1 MPKGDWHRVVSLYL
15 PLWPTDRIRKRLGTD
30 APAPDRPL
38 ALVGRE
44 GRRRV
49 VLSVDLAA
57 RRLGL
62 RPGTPVAKA
71 QALHPDL
78 LIMDADPDDDR
89 AGLERLA
96 LWFQHRIAPIVAPD
110 PPDGIVLDTTGA
122 DHLHGGEAAMLENM
136 VTRLKEAGITAR
148 AAIADTWGAAH
159 ALARYGRGRI
169 TLVPPGETAAAIADL
184 PIEALRLPA
193 DIIDGLHGLGMSR
206 IGPLAGMPRAPLAL
220 RFGPDVARRLDQAF
234 GRQAEA
240 IVPVR
245 LQAPVQ
251 VSRNFAEPISA
262 AETIARYITKLV
274 PPLCAGLEEREQGV
288 RRLDLLLHRVDSRTE
303 AVRVATAMPVRD
315 VRRLTRLLCD
325 RIETIDPGFG
335 IERMVLTASLAE
347 PILHRQGV
355 SALIEEEEADVSDLI
370 DTLANRVGM
379 QALYRFAPVESDV
392 PERAVCRVPALAPED
407 TREWPDHWPRPTR
420 LLPRPEPIQTMAVLP
435 DHPPVFF
442 IWRGIRRRIRCADGP
457 ERVFGEWWKGDAEL
471 TTVRDYFRVE
481 DTSGETFWVYRT
493 GDGEHG
499 ETGSQGWFLHG
510 LFE

>member
-1 MPKGDWHRVVSLYL
+1 
-15 PLWPTDRIRKRLGTD
+15 
-30 APAPDRPL
+30 
-38 ALVGRE
+38 
-44 GRRRV
+44 
-49 VLSVDLAA
+49 
-57 RRLGL
+57 
-62 RPGTPVAKA
+62 
-71 QALHPDL
+71 
-78 LIMDADPDDDR
+78 
-89 AGLERLA
+89 
-96 LWFQHRIAPIVAPD
+96 
-110 PPDGIVLDTTGA
+110 
-122 DHLHGGEAAMLENM
+122 
-136 VTRLKEAGITAR
+136 
-148 AAIADTWGAAH
+148 
-159 ALARYGRGRI
+159 
-169 TLVPPGETAAAIADL
+169 
-184 PIEALRLPA
+184 
-193 DIIDGLHGLGMSR
+193 
-206 IGPLAGMPRAPLAL
+206 
-220 RFGPDVARRLDQAF
+220 
-234 GRQAEA
+234 
-240 IVPVR
+240 

-370 DTLANRVGM
+370 DTLANRVGT

-407 TREWPDHWPRPTR
+407 GKEWPDHWPRPTR

-435 DHPPVFF
+435 DHPPIFF

>member
-1 MPKGDWHRVVSLYL
+1 MPKGDWRRVVSLYL
-15 PLWPTDRIRKRLGTD
+15 PLWPTDRLRKRLGTN
-30 APAPDRPL
+30 APAPECPL
-38 ALVGRE
+38 VLAGRE

-78 LIMDADPDDDR
+78 LIMDADPDGDR

-122 DHLHGGEAAMLENM
+122 DHLHGGEAVMLENM
-136 VTRLKEAGITAR
+136 VTRLKESGITAR

-169 TLVPPGETAAAIADL
+169 TLVPPGKTAAAIADL

-193 DIIDGLHGLGMSR
+193 DIIDGLHGL
-206 IGPLAGMPRAPLAL
+206 
-220 RFGPDVARRLDQAF
+220 
-234 GRQAEA
+234 
-240 IVPVR
+240 
-245 LQAPVQ
+245 
-251 VSRNFAEPISA
+251 
-262 AETIARYITKLV
+262 
-274 PPLCAGLEEREQGV
+274 
-288 RRLDLLLHRVDSRTE
+288 
-303 AVRVATAMPVRD
+303 ATAMPVRD

-370 DTLANRVGM
+370 DTLANRVGT

-392 PERAVCRVPALAPED
+392 PERAVCRVPALAAED
-407 TREWPDHWPRPTR
+407 GKEWPDHWPRPTR

-442 IWRGIRRRIRCADGP
+442 VWRGIRRRIRCADGP

>member
-1 MPKGDWHRVVSLYL
+1 M
-15 PLWPTDRIRKRLGTD
+15 
-30 APAPDRPL
+30 L
-38 ALVGRE
+38 AGRE

-78 LIMDADPDDDR
+78 LIMDADPDGDR

-122 DHLHGGEAAMLENM
+122 DHLHGGEAVMLENM
-136 VTRLKEAGITAR
+136 VTRLKESGITAR

-169 TLVPPGETAAAIADL
+169 TLVPPGKTAAAIADL

-193 DIIDGLHGLGMSR
+193 DIIDGLHGL
-206 IGPLAGMPRAPLAL
+206 
-220 RFGPDVARRLDQAF
+220 
-234 GRQAEA
+234 
-240 IVPVR
+240 
-245 LQAPVQ
+245 
-251 VSRNFAEPISA
+251 
-262 AETIARYITKLV
+262 
-274 PPLCAGLEEREQGV
+274 
-288 RRLDLLLHRVDSRTE
+288 
-303 AVRVATAMPVRD
+303 ATAMPVRD

-370 DTLANRVGM
+370 DTLANRVGT

-392 PERAVCRVPALAPED
+392 PERAVCRVPALAAED
-407 TREWPDHWPRPTR
+407 GKEWPDHWPRPTR

-442 IWRGIRRRIRCADGP
+442 VWRGIRRRIRCADGP